1 MTRGRPLT
9 FNPDQAVQAAMQVF
23 WSRGYDSASTR
34 DLLAAMGLSRSSL
47 YQAFGNKEQLFV
59 DALRRYRESL
69 LGRLRQR
76 QSRAPTAHAFFEE
89 LFRDTAED
97 AGSERAALGCLI
109 FNSATELGQRNE
121 LAAAEARRSV
131 AAITELFQSA
141 VERGQAEG
149 SISANQDPEV
159 LATYLTMSMAGL
171 RTLLKSGGER
181 HQIDAATALI
191 IRALR

>member
-9 FNPDQAVQAAMQVF
+9 FNPDQAMQSAMQVF

-59 DALRRYRESL
+59 DALGRYRETL
-69 LGRLRQR
+69 LGRLRRRLAQ
-76 QSRAPTAHAFFEE
+76 ATTAHAFFEG
-89 LFRDTAED
+89 LFRATAED

-109 FNSATELGQRNE
+109 FNSASELGQRDGY
-121 LAAAEARRSV
+121 AAAEARRSV
-131 AAITELFQSA
+131 AEITALFQAA

-149 SISANQDPEV
+149 SIASRHDPQA
-159 LATYLTMSMAGL
+159 LATYLTMGMAGL
-171 RTLLKSGGER
+171 RTLLKAGGDR
-181 HQIDAATALI
+181 GQIDAATTLILHALH
-191 IRALR
+191 